1 MNRETLLE
9 MISALKQQR
18 DELALKVH
26 LGKKEAQDEWKEL
39 TAKLDELNAKLEP
52 VKDAAQETGSNLFA
66 SFKQVAEEVRDGF
79 VRIKDSLPKS

>member
-52 VKDAAQETGSNLFA
+52 VKDAAQETGSNPDAPRHLN
-66 SFKQVAEEVRDGF
+66 KVTETV
-79 VRIKDSLPKS
+79 